1 MSMGSSL
8 CPAFSTFTKHSPLVF
23 NRNVHAYPFLRNCN
37 CIARGYS
44 QKTVDSNVSVSEAPT
59 RPHSEILRIRESL
72 LSREKTAVEIA
83 EDYLSRLK
91 ERETKI
97 KSFLYVS
104 EHALQEAE
112 QLDKMVAAKSP
123 LGPLAGVPFGIKDN
137 LCTLDMPSTG
147 GSKILEGY
155 RPPFDATC
163 VRKMKEAGALAI
175 GKTNLDEFGMGSS
188 TENSAF
194 QVTSNPWD
202 LSKVPGGSSGGSAA
216 CVAARQ
222 CTCSLGSD
230 TGGSI
235 RQPASFCGVV
245 GLKPSY
251 GRVSRYGL
259 MAFASSLDVVGCFGT
274 SVMDTA
280 ILLEVISGQDSL
292 DATSSLLQ
300 VPSYSSLL
308 PSIGSLETKPLD
320 GLRIGLIKETVVDG
334 VDSGVVSAIFK
345 AADHLQVL
353 GAKIQEVSLLSF
365 SLGLPAY
372 YILACSEASSNL
384 ARYDGIRYGNRAPA
398 DDLVSMYGNSR
409 SQGFGQEVKRR
420 ILMGTYAL
428 SAGYYDAFYKKAQQV
443 RTIVQTDF
451 KNALKDCDLLISPAA
466 PTAAYSIGEKTN
478 DPLAMYA
485 GDLMTVNVNL
495 AGLPALV
502 VPCGFTAGEGQK
514 LPVGLQFIAAAFD
527 EERMLR
533 AGHIFEQTIGDLCFV
548 PPLL

>member
-1 MSMGSSL
+1 MTMANSL
-8 CPAFSTFTKHSPLVF
+8 CPAFSTFTRRSPINFYRHSYS
-23 NRNVHAYPFLRNCN
+23 RPFLYTCN
-37 CIARGYS
+37 YS
-44 QKTVDSNVSVSEAPT
+44 TQAYTQKESPSSVLLTEAIT

-72 LSREKTAVEIA
+72 LSREKTAVEIT
-83 EDYLSRLK
+83 EDYLSRMK
-91 ERETKI
+91 EREPKI
-97 KSFLYVS
+97 KSFLYIS

-112 QLDKMVAAKSP
+112 QLDKLITAKAP
-123 LGPLAGVPFGIKDN
+123 LGPLSGVPFGVKDN

-147 GSKILEGY
+147 GSKILENY
-155 RPPFDATC
+155 RPPFDATS
-163 VRKMKEAGALAI
+163 VRRMKEAGALAL

-188 TENSAF
+188 TESSAF

-202 LSKVPGGSSGGSAA
+202 LSRVPGGSSGGSAA
-216 CVAARQ
+216 AVAARQ

-274 SVMDTA
+274 SVLDAA
-280 ILLEVISGQDSL
+280 IILEVIAGHDSL
-292 DATSSLLQ
+292 DATSSPLQ
-300 VPSYSSLL
+300 VPQYSALL
-308 PSIGSLETKPLD
+308 PKVDILDSRPLK
-320 GLRIGLIKETVVDG
+320 GLQIGLIKDTVGDG
-334 VDSGVVSAIFK
+334 VDSGVASAISE
-345 AADHLQVL
+345 AAKHLEVL
-353 GAKIQEVSLLSF
+353 GATIKEVALPSF

-384 ARYDGIRYGNRAPA
+384 ARYDGVRYGSRAPA
-398 DDLVSMYGNSR
+398 DDLMSMYGKSR

-428 SAGYYDAFYKKAQQV
+428 SAGYYDAFYKRAQQI
-443 RTIVQTDF
+443 RTIVQSDF
-451 KNALKDCDLLISPAA
+451 KKALEETDILLSPAA
-466 PTAAYSIGEKTN
+466 PTAAYSIGEKVN

-502 VPCGFTAGEGQK
+502 VPCGFTGEGQQ
-514 LPVGLQFIAAAFD
+514 LPVGLQFIGSSFN
-527 EERMLR
+527 EGKLLEV
-533 AGHIFEQTIGDLCFV
+533 GHIFEQTLPNSSFV
-548 PPLL
+548 PSIF